1 MKLQIVTTKI
11 TECDTEP
18 KNQFIITLTPEQADC
33 ILDDLKEPGMSS
45 TQMLQGLLIEALK
58 VVPSE
63 YMREEWQEKYGS
75 PTPQR

>member
-33 ILDDLKEPGMSS
+33 IFDDIQDAEMTS
-45 TQMLQGLLIEALK
+45 TQTLRILLEDALK

-63 YMREEWQEKYGS
+63 YMREEWQKKYGPLS
-75 PTPQR
+75 